1 VEHEVPFTPRTYLI
15 VLAVLLTLT
24 VATIGYSFLPLEGV
38 WHIVGGLIVA
48 AVKGSL
54 VVVFFMHALHTSRAA
69 RVWMLIACVWL
80 VVLFSL
86 TLSDYF
92 TRGLVPYMPG
102 H

>member
-1 VEHEVPFTPRTYLI
+1 VEHDVPYTPRTYLV
-15 VLAVLLTLT
+15 VLAVLLVLT
-24 VATIGYSFLPLEGV
+24 AATIGYSFLPLEGV

-48 AVKGSL
+48 AVKGGL

-69 RVWMLIACVWL
+69 RVWMLMACVWL
-80 VVLFSL
+80 AILFSL
-86 TLSDYF
+86 TLADYF